1 MLPPLVTEEQLA
13 LTTAPDQQPDR
24 LHVLAAQTRLRL
36 FGLLGPAGLQDRAEP
51 GHDPSPAL
59 GRQVDTRVQY
69 CTGIG
74 CNQSAGSCD
83 RDHSTAWPTG
93 PTAAWNLTVKSPR
106 CHHLKHQ
113 GWTPSTDPHGWHH
126 WQSPLGHTYR
136 RLGVWTAPH
145 RLPED
150 LTLPDPTPVHLPS
163 DTYQHQPHPQLLS
176 CRKAREAATKSHS
189 TIDDHTSHSDTGEF
203 ETSYPHRP
211 CLASLRRCLMV
222 RQGR

>member
-145 RLPED
+145 RRPED
-150 LTLPDPTPVHLPS
+150 LSLPTPPRCTYPATPTSTNPTRSCSAAAKPARLPQRAIPRS
-163 DTYQHQPHPQLLS
+163 MTTPATAIPENS
-176 CRKAREAATKSHS
+176 RPATRTARASPRSAA
-189 TIDDHTSHSDTGEF
+189 
-203 ETSYPHRP
+203 
-211 CLASLRRCLMV
+211 A
-222 RQGR
+222 